1 MYELSEAGDIQR
13 VYDEANRDLLVCRCA
28 EIFFTPNEDGTP
40 SVEGKVIWHTQWWH
54 YIGALKR
61 GESLGPRL
69 ENTIEEVLGASYNVG
84 AQEPLAAALIVAGIK
99 AAYVARAAAHF
110 GIGEAEGEGV

>member
-13 VYDEANRDLLVCRCA
+13 VYDEANRDLLVCRRA

-54 YIGALKR
+54 YIGAFKR

-110 GIGEAEGEGV
+110 GIGETVEEV